1 MRGLLAAWIAR
12 GRARRSPPPP
22 RSSPAEDGT
31 DHSRAGYSLRNRIRQ
46 AFIRLLAGSVGGSD
60 NACSE
65 ARRDGRYTMRAIAT
79 GWACIVAGARARESR
94 RELCENGW
102 QVNSTDFEEDS
113 WLWRRPTIMA
123 EKGDLR

>member
-46 AFIRLLAGSVGGSD
+46 AFIRLLAGSVGGWITH
-60 NACSE
+60 
-65 ARRDGRYTMRAIAT
+65 ARRPDVMGAILCARSPPGGPVSWLEPGQEKVGVSYARTDGRGILRT
-79 GWACIVAGARARESR
+79 SR
-94 RELCENGW
+94 KTPG
-102 QVNSTDFEEDS
+102 
-113 WLWRRPTIMA
+113 
-123 EKGDLR
+123 